1 MKLAFAFV
9 LIALFA
15 VLTISQALPQ
25 PEEDAAS
32 SNDGASVN
40 TKIVLEL
47 TPEEAAAVEAM
58 GGRGFWSDL
67 WNGIKKA
74 ITVGCQL
81 IDCQNQIVKR
91 SSPHDE
97 TPVLR

>member
-1 MKLAFAFV
+1 MKFTFAFV

-15 VLTISQALPQ
+15 VFAVSQALPQ
-25 PEEDAAS
+25 PEEAAAAS
-32 SNDGASVN
+32 STNTDGASAN

-58 GGRGFWSDL
+58 GGRGFWKKL
-67 WNGIKKA
+67 WSGVKTA

-81 IDCQNQIVKR
+81 TSC
-91 SSPHDE
+91 
-97 TPVLR
+97 TG